1 MRIWPFLFLTFLC
14 CCLSPEVMGEYRT
27 DKGERVKPVQVA
39 PAIKQE
45 VVYVAETTGTL
56 VAEADADV
64 STEVDGTVKKVLFKE
79 GDQAGEGQLLVV
91 LHDERYRL
99 KVEENRASVR
109 RAEAD
114 VELARKTLGRKA
126 QLHDEGV
133 IPSQEYDD
141 ALATAN
147 LSKASLETAQA
158 VLSLAEKD
166 LKDTQI
172 VAPFSGLIGAK
183 YVEEGEYV
191 KEGDKLFNIVKI
203 DPIRVEFY
211 VPEKY
216 TPLVEL
222 GKTLN
227 ITVEAYPKEEFLG
240 EIYFVNPKIK
250 TETRRF
256 QCQARIKNPDG
267 RLKAG
272 FFATSRLVLSKNP
285 DAIVIP
291 QEAILAEEGLSY
303 CFIVEAGRAKKVS
316 LTPGIKLKE
325 GMVEVINGI
334 VEGTPVVVRGQHVL
348 VDGDRVEPKLFKV
361 AGEGK
366 SEGVGSRE

>member
-1 MRIWPFLFLTFLC
+1 MRTWPFLVLAFLC
-14 CCLSPEVMGEYRT
+14 CCLSTEVMGEYRT

-64 STEVDGTVKKVLFKE
+64 STEVDGTVKQVLFKE

-99 KVEENRASVR
+99 KVEENRAAVR
-109 RAEAD
+109 HAEAD
-114 VELARKTLGRKA
+114 LDLAEKTLKRKA
-126 QLHDEGV
+126 QLSNEGV
-133 IPSQEYDD
+133 IPLQEYDD
-141 ALATAN
+141 AIATAN

-172 VAPFSGLIGAK
+172 FAPFSGLIGAK
-183 YVEEGEYV
+183 YVEAGEYV

-216 TPLVEL
+216 TPMVEL

-256 QCQARIKNPDG
+256 QCQARIKNTDG

-272 FFATSRLVLSKNP
+272 FFATSKIVLSKNP
-285 DAIVIP
+285 DAIVVP
-291 QEAILAEEGLSY
+291 QEAVLEEEGLSY

-348 VDGDRVEPKLFKV
+348 VDGDRVESRALKV
-361 AGEGK
+361 AGEGN
-366 SEGVGSRE
+366 

>member
-1 MRIWPFLFLTFLC
+1 MGRGPLKAPDPARKECLYGHHRQDGLFPAVQITMRIWPFLFLTFLC

-99 KVEENRASVR
+99 KVEESRAEVR
-109 RAEAD
+109 HDEAD
-114 VELARKTLGRKA
+114 VELARKTLGRKN
-126 QLHDEGV
+126 QLYEEGV
-133 IPSQEYDD
+133 VSLQEYDD

-158 VLSLAEKD
+158 ALS
-166 LKDTQI
+166 
-172 VAPFSGLIGAK
+172 
-183 YVEEGEYV
+183 
-191 KEGDKLFNIVKI
+191 
-203 DPIRVEFY
+203 
-211 VPEKY
+211 
-216 TPLVEL
+216 LVEL

-366 SEGVGSRE
+366 SEGVGRRE